1 VDGVKAAI
9 AAAGFAVNA
18 EGIVINQKAIDQV
31 NAALAKAKTK
41 KSKGGAKVTKG
52 EKKSISDLAEALG
65 VDIPAMAAGG
75 IVSKPTLALIGES
88 GPEAVVPLN
97 RNNTPTG
104 NTINLTVNA
113 GMGADGNQIGREIV
127 DIIKRYERVSG
138 PVFASA

>member
-1 VDGVKAAI
+1 M
-9 AAAGFAVNA
+9 
-18 EGIVINQKAIDQV
+18 
-31 NAALAKAKTK
+31 
-41 KSKGGAKVTKG
+41 
-52 EKKSISDLAEALG
+52 DLAASLG
-65 VDIPAMAAGG
+65 VEVPAFAAGG
-75 IVSKPTLALIGES
+75 IVTKPTLALIGEA

-97 RNNTPTG
+97 GRNTPTG